1 MTPRRR
7 GMLPR
12 PPKLEELT
20 HVQWAAFLVGNV
32 VMAIVGT
39 VVALI
44 VVTIIVGLADG
55 H

>member
-1 MTPRRR
+1 MVPTRR
-7 GMLPR
+7 GIMAHR
-12 PPKLEELT
+12 PNFDDMS
-20 HVQWAAFLVGNV
+20 HVQWAGFLVGNI

-44 VVTIIVGLADG
+44 VLTIIVGLADG